1 MPVSFIQV
9 SLGERT
15 RKSALAPSPYFN
27 PIKEGTSC
35 HSSSNESD
43 LWSGTA
49 CVCERVHQMLRYN
62 RAAYWPFEFQGESP
76 LPAEAS
82 HPLVSPPLTAQTVSY
97 RENLRESDVALL
109 SKQPLWHAA
118 LLCLSKRQCFDRNP
132 RECLKGLWCI
142 ERRVVILT
150 SAEVGVQETADFVQH
165 SYSFVHSKHKTIQ
178 MGTELV
184 CNMVDI

>member
-27 PIKEGTSC
+27 HHQRRHILPQQLQWKWLMIGNHMC
-35 HSSSNESD
+35 M
-43 LWSGTA
+43 W
-49 CVCERVHQMLRYN
+49 RVHLMLRYKALHTDPSSFKV
-62 RAAYWPFEFQGESP
+62 RVLCQLKRPIHS
-76 LPAEAS
+76 S
-82 HPLVSPPLTAQTVSY
+82 SPPLTAQTVSY

-132 RECLKGLWCI
+132 RERLKGLWCI

-178 MGTELV
+178 MGPELV